1 MAGIYSGRS
10 LKRGSGTAFLPRG
23 TRGKYDTS
31 IKRKKTSK
39 SKFDNIPSFRKNA
52 GGQIQKTQKGIM
64 KGLIRIRK
72 TRNIGTVNNY
82 LWDKSM

>member
-10 LKRGSGTAFLPRG
+10 VKRGSGTVFLPRG
-23 TRGKYDTS
+23 TRGKFDTS
-31 IKRKKTSK
+31 IKRRKTTK
-39 SKFDNIPSFRKNA
+39 SKFDNIPPFRVKA
-52 GGQIQKTQKGIM
+52 GDQIQKTQEGIM

-72 TRNIGTVNNY
+72 KRNIGTVNNY

>member
-10 LKRGSGTAFLPRG
+10 VKRGSGSVFLPRG

-31 IKRKKTSK
+31 IKRRKSST

-52 GGQIQKTQKGIM
+52 GDQIQKSQEGIM

-72 TRNIGTVNNY
+72 KRNIGTVNNY